1 MTGDDTLADLCLV
14 DDIELSGEHWHY
26 NLFGVFLIDG
36 KWYTSTDAG
45 CSCPTPWED
54 HTTIA
59 DFAGPFT
66 VTGVI
71 RQIRALECGDEI
83 DHGTF
88 IDDKHRMVTTVQRA
102 DSDRRRPNKE
112 AAQ

>member
-1 MTGDDTLADLCLV
+1 MTLESIHAYDCLIDDV
-14 DDIELSGEHWHY
+14 ELDGEHWHY

-59 DFAGPFT
+59 DFAGPFA
-66 VTGVI
+66 VADVI

-83 DHGTF
+83 DRGTF
-88 IDDKHRMVTTVQRA
+88 IDEKHRMVTTVQRVA
-102 DSDRRRPNKE
+102 SERHQSNKE
-112 AAQ
+112 TAR